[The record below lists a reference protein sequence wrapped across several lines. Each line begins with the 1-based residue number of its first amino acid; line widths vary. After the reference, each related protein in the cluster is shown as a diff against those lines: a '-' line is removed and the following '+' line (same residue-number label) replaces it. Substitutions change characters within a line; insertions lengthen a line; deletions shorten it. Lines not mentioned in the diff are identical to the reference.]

1 MKLSVMVV
9 EDDAVTGMALER
21 LLKSHGCTV
30 IGPCAHGDTALKI
43 ADLKRP
49 DVALLDIRLAGWMN
63 GILTARSLSESYRI
77 PLIFITGQD
86 TPERWVEAMAL
97 KPLAYL
103 LKPLNESQLLEILEE
118 IEAKLHPKA

>member
-21 LLKSHGCTV
+21 LLKSHGCKV

-63 GILTARSLSESYRI
+63 GIMTARSLRESYRI

-86 TPERWVEAMAL
+86 TPERRVEAMAL
-97 KPLAYL
+97 EPLAYL
-103 LKPLNESQLLEILEE
+103 LKPLNEVQLFEILEKVAAE
-118 IEAKLHPKA
+118 LPPQP